1 MFYPSKSEYLKIAQT
16 YNLIPVYKEYIV
28 DTETPTSIFIKTGGL
43 KREGFLLESI
53 EGQKNLSRY
62 SFIGV
67 GCNNLIKFDR
77 EVFSLNDGSKK
88 VFETKTRNPLLELEK
103 IMKKYR
109 LYKNP
114 ELDHFVGGAVG
125 YLSYDL
131 VKYFE
136 QIPVRENKLFIPEIM
151 LYLTD
156 LAVVFDHLLNRMKI
170 ISTMKIESKISAGK
184 AYDISVGNIE
194 NLEKKIKQNNGN
206 NFRSSFDSA
215 AIDNSTV
222 G

>member
-1 MFYPSKSEYLKIAQT
+1 
-16 YNLIPVYKEYIV
+16 IPVYKEYIV

-136 QIPVRENKLFIPEIM
+136 QIPVRENKL
-151 LYLTD
+151 
-156 LAVVFDHLLNRMKI
+156 
-170 ISTMKIESKISAGK
+170 
-184 AYDISVGNIE
+184 
-194 NLEKKIKQNNGN
+194 
-206 NFRSSFDSA
+206 
-215 AIDNSTV
+215 
-222 G
+222 